1 VRFPYAKVQF
11 RSTGEPHDPAERQRA
26 LDLVRAPGVT
36 DVLVLSHGWNNDM
49 AAAESLYQDL
59 AASLDSVRRPGGMN
73 LAVIGVLWPSI
84 RWAES
89 GQVAGGGLGV
99 DDGAAQLRREI
110 QETVPDPE
118 LAAALD
124 ALVAN
129 LDSGTAQA
137 EFLGLLRG
145 SLPAATPGDEEP
157 PPSLLTVGDAET
169 AFSLAGEPL
178 PLALLPEAPGGAGS
192 PGSLGGVSMGG
203 GLGLG
208 SFSDVFRAGRL
219 LLNTA
224 TYFTMK
230 ERAGTVGST
239 GVARLLNDLATV
251 APNVRRHLA
260 GHSFGARVVT
270 AAAQR
275 HTPLHSISL
284 LQAAFSH
291 YALATDYE
299 RDKDGLFQNV
309 LSPGRLTGPMLITHT
324 ANDLAVGIAYA
335 VISRLA
341 RQNASAV
348 GGPDDTYGGLGRN
361 GALRTPQV
369 TAPPDTLLDAD
380 ATYLSFS
387 PGKVYNLQSDAFIK
401 SHGSVTGREVANAM
415 IQAMAGDR
423 H

>member
-1 VRFPYAKVQF
+1 MRFPYAKVQF

-36 DVLVLSHGWNNDM
+36 DILVLSHGWNNDM
-49 AAAESLYQDL
+49 AAAEALYQDL

-84 RWAES
+84 RWAEP
-89 GQVAGGGLGV
+89 GQLAGGGLGV

-124 ALVAN
+124 ALVGD
-129 LDSGTAQA
+129 LDSAAAQA
-137 EFLGLLRG
+137 RFLGLLRG
-145 SLPAATPGDEEP
+145 SLPAVAPGDEEP
-157 PPSLLTVGDAET
+157 PPSLLTVGDAGT

-192 PGSLGGVSMGG
+192 IGG
-203 GLGLG
+203 GLA

-219 LLNTA
+219 LLNTT

-260 GHSFGARVVT
+260 GHSFGARLVT
-270 AAAQR
+270 AAARR
-275 HTPLHSISL
+275 HAPLHSISL
-284 LQAAFSH
+284 LQGAFSH
-291 YALATDYE
+291 YALSTDYDG
-299 RDKDGLFQNV
+299 DKDGFFQGV

-369 TAPPDTLLDAD
+369 TAPPDSLLDAD
-380 ATYLSFS
+380 ATYAFR
-387 PGKVYNLQSDAFIK
+387 PGKVYNLQSDTFIK
-401 SHGSVTGREVANAM
+401 SHGTVTGREVANAM
-415 IQAMAGDR
+415 IQAMTVR
-423 H
+423 